1 MATMRRTLVVA
12 GTLLIGGGIVLAM
25 LYAFEGYLRFAD
37 PRAHLPP
44 NGLVEGQRYTYGH
57 PVSENRWGFR
67 EREFVSPK
75 PQGLYRIM
83 VLGDSMTWGIGL
95 PVEERYSGQLEGVL
109 QREFPMTRLEVLNF
123 SRPGIS
129 TTVERDVLREFK
141 QLVQPDLI
149 IVGFCINDTQPLFQ
163 NHSVERE
170 RLERVYGNRLGSA
183 ASLLEHIGLAYTR
196 ERLRTAFYR
205 IAEMAGTV
213 PAWQEALQ
221 RTYETDSREWAEF
234 RRALHDIKAM
244 SDELGLPPPI
254 FAVLNQGIY
263 SDRPTDYTHPDEEL
277 QRFLRWYH
285 QAEQAAA
292 QAGFR
297 TRNFEP
303 DMVEQFAQ
311 DIPAV
316 NVLDA
321 HPSGALNRLYARRLA
336 ELVAQHLRQT
346 ESFGRGRAEPPARL
360 NARTGRD
367 G

>member
-1 MATMRRTLVVA
+1 MPTMRRTLAVA
-12 GTLLIGGGIVLAM
+12 GALLISGGIALAM

-37 PRAHLPP
+37 PRKHLPL
-44 NGLVEGQRYTYGH
+44 NGVVEGKRYTYGH
-57 PVSENRWGFR
+57 LVSENRWGFR

-95 PVEERYSGQLEGVL
+95 PVEARYSDQLEGLL
-109 QREFPMTRLEVLNF
+109 QREFPMKRFEVLNF

-141 QLVQPDLI
+141 RLAQPDLI

-163 NHSVERE
+163 NHSVERG
-170 RLERVYGNRLGSA
+170 RLERVYGKRLGGVS
-183 ASLLEHIGLAYTR
+183 SILERVGLAHTR

-205 IAEMAGTV
+205 MAEVTGAV

-234 RRALHDIKAM
+234 RRALREIKAM

-263 SDRPTDYTHPDEEL
+263 SDRPTDYVHPDEEL

-285 QAEQAAA
+285 QAEHAAA
-292 QAGFR
+292 QEGFR
-297 TRNFEP
+297 THNFER
-303 DMVEQFAQ
+303 DMAAQFTQ
-311 DIPAV
+311 DVPAV

-321 HPSGALNRLYARRLA
+321 HPSGALNRLYAMRLA
-336 ELVAQHLRQT
+336 ELVAQDLRRT
-346 ESFGRGRAEPPARL
+346 ERLGRGPAEPSARL
-360 NARTGRD
+360 NSRTGGD